1 VPSGLAFTLGATH
14 AVALLVL
21 LVAAAG
27 TLVIYRLRGKPLRP
41 ALSIMK
47 HRPRR

>member
-14 AVALLVL
+14 AVAL